1 MNKNQDKPTTTN
13 IVFENTV
20 CTQPWNL
27 RTQELDISVD
37 SWDTIEDCL
46 AKMLVDKDEFITLT
60 TANAHRNIRFIQATQ
75 IEDGITVELGIEEGD
90 HTRLVEKTCTE
101 EECLNIFQEF
111 FSSADVQ
118 DLEKYHPVEFFT

>member
-1 MNKNQDKPTTTN
+1 MNKNQDRPTTTN
-13 IVFENTV
+13 VLFEKTV
-20 CTQPWNL
+20 CTQPWNV

-46 AKMLVDKDEFITLT
+46 AAMLVDPDEFITLT
-60 TANAHRNIRFIQATQ
+60 TANAYHNIRFIQATQ
-75 IEDGITVELGIEEGD
+75 IKDGITVELGIEEGD

-111 FSSADVQ
+111 FTSATVRNVEQ
-118 DLEKYHPVEFFT
+118 YHPVEFFT